1 MSFFSKNTNMKIK
14 ELYKDKKTII
24 DKIIYLL
31 VNILLK
37 ENLFGGNR

>member
-1 MSFFSKNTNMKIK
+1 MKIK